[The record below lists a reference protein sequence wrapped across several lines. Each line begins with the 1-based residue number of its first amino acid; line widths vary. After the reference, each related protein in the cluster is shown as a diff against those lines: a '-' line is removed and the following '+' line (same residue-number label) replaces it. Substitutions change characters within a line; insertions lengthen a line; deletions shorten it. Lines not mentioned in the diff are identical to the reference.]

1 MHELS
6 IATALVG
13 IVERH
18 ASGRQVSRV
27 DVRVGHLRQ
36 VVPSALAFAF
46 ELVTAGTGLAGAEL
60 VIEPVPAVVRCNVC
74 GAQTEQ
80 EAFPLTCA
88 ACGGWDVDVVQGE
101 ELVVDSI
108 DLEETLTSAGGLG
121 HGCE

>member
-18 ASGRQVSRV
+18 AAGRQVSRV

-36 VVPSALAFAF
+36 VVPPALAFAF
-46 ELVTAGTGLAGAEL
+46 ELVTAGTALEGAEL
-60 VIEPVPAVVRCNVC
+60 VIEPVPATVRCKAC
-74 GAQTEQ
+74 QAETEQ
-80 EAFPLTCA
+80 EAFPFECA
-88 ACGGWDVDVVQGE
+88 ACGGWDVEVVQGE

-108 DLEETLTSAGGLG
+108 DLEETLTSAGGVS